1 MRKPTTSFA
10 PGTDGDQLLT
20 TIIDQQIC
28 LMLHDG
34 EKGKLDLAVGLS
46 QSGGSDMCD
55 YSLHNVRSRP
65 AKVGNKLTTRDFGT
79 VHAGVC
85 SPPRFNEF
93 SAVPNQRS
101 VGAKAT
107 CAGSLSRYGRPIP
120 NRVRVDPI
128 PQFFTGGP
136 SLCII
141 VTIYA
146 DKISREPVAITA
158 AKTPAMVRPVRRS
171 LQTTF
176 EGLTVIVTECACYA
190 RCEPSLVHITK
201 SMIQLQ
207 LETAV
212 HASDYVF
219 Q

>member
-79 VHAGVC
+79 VHGGFAAFGTRKPGGLCSAGDGVVA
-85 SPPRFNEF
+85 S
-93 SAVPNQRS
+93 QLRS
-101 VGAKAT
+101 VRPMHR
-107 CAGSLSRYGRPIP
+107 SRNAMSRGRTRRGEQW
-120 NRVRVDPI
+120 NKSTRKGRSSCRQAQQAAVSTR
-128 PQFFTGGP
+128 
-136 SLCII
+136 
-141 VTIYA
+141 
-146 DKISREPVAITA
+146 SRLF
-158 AKTPAMVRPVRRS
+158 RS
-171 LQTTF
+171 M
-176 EGLTVIVTECACYA
+176 C
-190 RCEPSLVHITK
+190 
-201 SMIQLQ
+201 
-207 LETAV
+207 
-212 HASDYVF
+212 
-219 Q
+219 